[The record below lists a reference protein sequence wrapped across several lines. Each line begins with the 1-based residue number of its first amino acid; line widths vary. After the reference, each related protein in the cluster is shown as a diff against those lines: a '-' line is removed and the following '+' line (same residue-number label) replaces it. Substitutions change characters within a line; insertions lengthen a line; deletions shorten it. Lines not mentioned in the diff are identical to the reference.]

1 MRRLYYIADDLPTT
15 RAISETLRDEGITD
29 WHFHVVARDED
40 GLYRHHIHS
49 ATPIQQLD
57 IIHTGERW
65 AAMGAGIGL
74 LAGLVAYFAALL
86 PWNPTLLSVLAFT
99 ALGGFFGAWQGGMVG
114 LSRESYKLEPFHEEI
129 EAGRYL
135 IMVDVKPDSRAR
147 VREIMNM
154 GFPRVRYCGKDS
166 TFINPLKRP
175 RRIYPQT
182 TH

>member
-15 RAISETLRDEGITD
+15 RAISESLHDEGITD
-29 WHFHVVARDED
+29 WNFHVVAKDED

-57 IIHTGERW
+57 IVHTGERF
-65 AAMGAGIGL
+65 AIIGTVVGLCAGGIAYFSAS
-74 LAGLVAYFAALL
+74 LALPFVALITLVAAL
-86 PWNPTLLSVLAFT
+86 
-99 ALGGFFGAWQGGMVG
+99 FGAWLGGMVG
-114 LSRESYKLEPFHEEI
+114 LSRENYKLEPFHEEI

-135 IMVDVKPDSRAR
+135 IMVDVKKESRAR

-154 GFPRVRYCGKDS
+154 GFPRVRFCGKDS
-166 TFINPLKRP
+166 TFINPFHSP
-175 RRIYPQT
+175 RHVYPQT